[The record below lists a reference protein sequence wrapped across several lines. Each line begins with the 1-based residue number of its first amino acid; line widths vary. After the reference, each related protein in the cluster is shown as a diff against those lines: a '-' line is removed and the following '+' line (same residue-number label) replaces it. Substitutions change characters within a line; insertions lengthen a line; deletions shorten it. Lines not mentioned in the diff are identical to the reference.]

1 MIVRFLSIIL
11 IALLV
16 PAVAGAQELPFT
28 HYTPASETNPLP
40 SAEVS
45 TVYQDDQGLIWFV
58 IFSSGLVRYDGH
70 SSELYSTADGLP
82 DPNVWEVCEDATGRL
97 WARSNGGLAVSEKPL
112 GDYAPGER
120 IHFATTFK
128 QHELPHDSVSDPNQ
142 RLAVDD
148 AGRLWVGTPNSGVI
162 RIAGDGLDTLSTEL
176 RKGEQHDV
184 RSLTARRDGSVW
196 VALGGGQIL
205 SFSKDGRASRVTRDG
220 EPRPDTNA
228 LLESTD
234 GIMFGGCRDGS
245 LWRAA
250 ERGGSV
256 TLVDVNHVF
265 KSNISCIMS
274 TPEKQLWVTSE
285 GNGVMRLAL
294 DTPDDPVVI
303 TRDNGLIGDAVH
315 SVMRDAE
322 GNLWFAQSGGVS
334 RLRANYGAF
343 ANYPSSR
350 EGVAGLLP
358 PGGINAVLPPVR
370 QFGADATWLATSESG
385 LIALSNNNQVQTI
398 GTPQGLR
405 HNWVNSM
412 VFDAKGRLWV
422 GSVGGINCIAPDR
435 SMTAPGAP
443 RRGPAT
449 SDTRLFDRSA
459 TVTTYVH
466 RSTYMCQRFE
476 IPAGAAASSARVE
489 SLWFSGF
496 QRLICLVNN
505 SWYVLWEP
513 CGLPSTSFQLV
524 EFDAEGRLWVG
535 TRDHGIYRSKRPITA
550 ELLATTATT
559 AVPFPAGQGSGNFG
573 MEVSAPLFEASWN
586 DAPEIDALIWR
597 EGTLWVGSPDG
608 VFAIDGESL
617 KTTVKLTAKDG
628 MPANNGTSMAFSPS
642 GALWAGT
649 NGGLAEIDP
658 ATRAVKRSVTRQ
670 DGLVDNEVWFL
681 GSVRTSAD
689 GAVYFGTAKGLA
701 VYNPALDVT
710 NSLPPRVTF
719 RRTAFSETAAGNNEL
734 SLEYAALSFA
744 DEKRVRYRTRLVGYD
759 KDWSPET
766 PDFKTRYTN
775 LGAFFVPKTYK
786 FEVMAS
792 NNSGVWTKEPL
803 AHEFKVTPAWWLRWW
818 ATIGQLVLLS
828 GIAVGLGVYRTRALA
843 ERNRQL
849 EQTVQERTA
858 EVRAQ
863 AETLKEQNIELDEKN
878 QEIMRTQQQLIVQEK
893 LASLGQLTAGIAHE
907 IRNPLNFVN
916 NFAELSGG
924 LIEELREDI
933 NANKEKLGDKSADY
947 IESII
952 QDLEGNMKRINEHG
966 KRADGIVQGMLMH
979 SRGQK
984 GERAPTKLNALLDE
998 QAQLTYL
1005 SVRNAKPD
1013 LSVVFKKEYD
1023 DTIGEIPTIPQDLSR
1038 VFINLINNACYAAEK
1053 RKATM
1058 PPDWMPLITMIT
1070 KNMGDKVEI
1079 RIRDNGTGMPP
1090 EVAEKVFQPFFT
1102 TKPTGEG
1109 TGLGLSISYDIVVA
1123 EHKGT
1128 IRVESVENEGTE
1140 FIIELPKK

>member
-1 MIVRFLSIIL
+1 M
-11 IALLV
+11 LLA
-16 PAVAGAQELPFT
+16 PAMAAAQELPFT

-45 TVYQDDQGLIWFV
+45 AVYQDREGLIWFV

-82 DPNVWEVCEDATGRL
+82 DPNVWEVVEDAAGRL

-112 GDYAPGER
+112 GEYAPGER
-120 IHFATTFK
+120 VHFATTFNK
-128 QHELPHDSVSDPNQ
+128 HELPHDSVSDPNQ
-142 RLAVDD
+142 RLALDGS
-148 AGRLWVGTPNSGVI
+148 GRLWVGTPNSGVI
-162 RIAGDGLDTLSTEL
+162 RINGDGGLDTLSTEL

-184 RSLTARRDGSVW
+184 RSLAARRDGSVW

-205 SFSKDGRASRVTRDG
+205 SFSNDGKGTRVTRDG

-228 LLESTD
+228 MHESE
-234 GIMFGGCRDGS
+234 GGVVFGGCRDGS
-245 LWRAA
+245 LWRADEQGFA
-250 ERGGSV
+250 
-256 TLVDVNHVF
+256 DVNHIF
-265 KSNISCIMS
+265 KANISCIMS

-285 GNGVMRLAL
+285 GNGVMRLPLDAL
-294 DTPDDPVVI
+294 DKPIVI
-303 TRDNGLIGDAVH
+303 TRSNGLIGDAVH
-315 SVMRDAE
+315 NVMRDAE

-334 RLRANYGAF
+334 RLRASYMAF
-343 ANYPSSR
+343 ANYPATR
-350 EGVAGLLP
+350 EDAAGLLP
-358 PGGINAVLPPVR
+358 PGGINCVIPSLHA
-370 QFGADATWLATSESG
+370 FDHDATWLGTSESG
-385 LIALSNNNQVQTI
+385 LVALSRDGHVQTI
-398 GTPQGLR
+398 GTAQGLW
-405 HNWVNSM
+405 HNCVNSM
-412 VFDAKGRLWV
+412 VFDSRGRLWV

-435 SMTAPGAP
+435 SMTASGAP
-443 RRGPAT
+443 RRGPST
-449 SDTRLFDRSA
+449 SDTRLFDRSV
-459 TVTTYVH
+459 TITTYVH
-466 RSTYMCQRFE
+466 RSTYVCQRFE
-476 IPAGAAASSARVE
+476 IPAGAGAGSAKTE

-505 SWYVLWEP
+505 KWYVLWEP
-513 CGLPSTSFQLV
+513 CGLPSTSFQGV
-524 EFDAEGRLWVG
+524 ELDAEGRLWVATNG
-535 TRDHGIYRSKRPITA
+535 SGIYRSKQPITA

-559 AVPFPAGQGSGNFG
+559 EVPFPAGQGTGNFG
-573 MEVSAPLFEASWN
+573 MEVNAPLFDPAWS
-586 DAPEIDALIWR
+586 DAAEILALIWKD
-597 EGTLWVGSPDG
+597 GAMWVGTPGGVYAVDG
-608 VFAIDGESL
+608 ATL
-617 KTTVKLTAKDG
+617 KTASHFSVKNG
-628 MPANNGTSMAFSPS
+628 MPANNGHSLAFSPS
-642 GALWAGT
+642 GSLWAGT
-649 NGGLAEIDP
+649 NGGLCEIDP
-658 ATRAVKRSVTRQ
+658 AARTVKRSVTRQ

-681 GSVRTSAD
+681 GSVRCSAD

-701 VYNPALDVT
+701 VYQPALDVA
-710 NSLPPRVTF
+710 NAMAPRMTF
-719 RRTAFSETAAGNNEL
+719 RKTAFAETAAGNNEL
-734 SLEYAALSFA
+734 ALEYAALSFA

-759 KDWSPET
+759 KDWSDET

-792 NNSGVWTKEPL
+792 NNSGVWTKDPL
-803 AHEFKVTPAWWLRWW
+803 THEFKVTPAWWLRWW
-818 ATIGQLVLLS
+818 ATIGQLMLLG

-849 EQTVQERTA
+849 EQTVTERTA
-858 EVRAQ
+858 EVVAQ
-863 AETLKEQNIELDEKN
+863 AETLREQNIELDEKN

-924 LIEELREDI
+924 LIDELREDI

-1013 LSVVFKKEYD
+1013 LSVIFKKEYD

-1038 VFINLINNACYAAEK
+1038 VFINLINNALYAAEK

-1058 PPDWMPLITMIT
+1058 PGDWIPLITMIT
-1070 KNMGDKVEI
+1070 KNLGDKVEI
-1079 RIRDNGTGMPP
+1079 RIKDNGTGMPP
-1090 EVAEKVFQPFFT
+1090 DVAEKVFQPFFT

-1128 IRVESVENEGTE
+1128 IRVESVEGEGTE

>member
-1 MIVRFLSIIL
+1 MIRHLHTIIL
-11 IALLV
+11 IVLLAPV
-16 PAVAGAQELPFT
+16 MAVAQELPFT
-28 HYTPASETNPLP
+28 HYTPASETNALP

-45 TVYQDDQGLIWFV
+45 AVYQDHEGLIWFV

-70 SSELYSTADGLP
+70 SSELYSTGDGLP
-82 DPNVWEVCEDATGRL
+82 DPNVWEVVEDATGRL

-120 IHFATTFK
+120 VHFATTFAK
-128 QHELPHDSVSDPNQ
+128 HELPHDSVSDPNQ
-142 RLAVDD
+142 RLALDGS
-148 AGRLWVGTPNSGVI
+148 GRLWVGTPNRGVI
-162 RIAGDGLDTLSTEL
+162 RIAGDGGLDTLSTEL

-184 RSLTARRDGSVW
+184 RSLAARRDGSVW

-205 SFSKDGRASRVTRDG
+205 SFSKDGKAARVTRDG

-228 LLESTD
+228 LHETED
-234 GIMFGGCRDGS
+234 GVVFGGCRDGS
-245 LWRAA
+245 LWRAV
-250 ERGGSV
+250 ERGGRA
-256 TLVDVNHVF
+256 TIEPLIHTF

-285 GNGVMRLAL
+285 GNGAMRLPLNAL
-294 DTPDDPVVI
+294 DKPVVI
-303 TRDNGLIGDAVH
+303 TRANGLIGDAVH
-315 SVMRDAE
+315 RVMRDAE

-334 RLRANYGAF
+334 RLRASYMAF

-350 EGVAGLLP
+350 EGVAGILP
-358 PGGINAVLPPVR
+358 PGGINCVIPTLHAFDKDAV
-370 QFGADATWLATSESG
+370 WLGTSESG
-385 LIALSNNNQVQTI
+385 LVALSHDGQVQTI
-398 GTPQGLR
+398 GTAQGLR
-405 HNWVNSM
+405 HNWVNSV
-412 VFDAKGRLWV
+412 VFDSKGRLWV

-435 SMTAPGAP
+435 SMASPSAP

-449 SDTRLFDRSA
+449 SDARLFDRSA
-459 TVTTYVH
+459 TITTYVH

-476 IPAGAAASSARVE
+476 IPAGANGGKVE

-505 SWYVLWEP
+505 TWYVLWEP
-513 CGLPSTSFQLV
+513 CGLPSTPFQLV
-524 EFDAEGRLWVG
+524 EFDAQGRLWVG
-535 TRDHGIYRSKRPITA
+535 TRDHGIYRSKQPITA

-559 AVPFPAGQGSGNFG
+559 AVPFPAGQGSGDFG
-573 MEVSAPLFEASWN
+573 MEVNAPLFEASWN
-586 DAPEIDALIWR
+586 DAPEIDALIWK

-628 MPANNGTSMAFSPS
+628 MHANNGTSMAFAPS
-642 GALWAGT
+642 GALWVGT
-649 NGGLAEIDP
+649 NGGLSEIDP

-681 GSVRTSAD
+681 SSVRCSAD

-701 VYNPALDVT
+701 VYNPALDVA
-710 NSLPPRVTF
+710 NSMPPRITF
-719 RRTAFSETAAGNNEL
+719 RRTAFSETAGGSNEL
-734 SLEYAALSFA
+734 GLEYAALSYA

-775 LGAFFVPKTYK
+775 LGAFFVPRTYK

-803 AHEFKVTPAWWLRWW
+803 THEFKVTPAWWLRWW
-818 ATIGQLVLLS
+818 ATIGQLVLL
-828 GIAVGLGVYRTRALA
+828 GGVAVGLGVYRTRALA

-849 EQTVQERTA
+849 EQTVTERTA

-924 LIEELREDI
+924 LIDELREDI
-933 NANKEKLGDKSADY
+933 NANKEKLGDKSAGY

-1005 SVRNAKPD
+1005 SIRNAKPD

-1053 RKATM
+1053 RKASM
-1058 PPDWMPLITMIT
+1058 PDDWMPLITMIT
-1070 KNMGDKVEI
+1070 KNLGDKVEV
-1079 RIRDNGTGMPP
+1079 RIRDNGTGMP
-1090 EVAEKVFQPFFT
+1090 ESVREKVFLPFFT